1 MIYILHWIIEFGWY
15 IISGIVLA
23 LWLAFLLY
31 QTEFKKWWEEN
42 TEYYFIVPEWMDF
55 TEYKPDNLKKKKY

>member
-23 LWLAFLLY
+23 LWLGFLLY

-55 TEYKPDNLKKKKY
+55 TEKKNK

>member
-15 IISGIVLA
+15 IISGIVLT
-23 LWLAFLLY
+23 LWLGFLLY
-31 QTEFKKWWEEN
+31 QTEFKEWWNQN
-42 TEYYFIVPEWMDF
+42 TDYTFSVPDWMDF